1 LRNRSPS
8 PWAWWRRSGQSAGA
22 AEDSPEYDY
31 KVTDYLPESASDDS
45 RQLLLRTVIRR
56 FHREVG
62 SSLAAIGLQIEIV
75 RTRDDVPPEI
85 LRELD
90 DVARDLETVVDAVR
104 ISLKELKLLE
114 DQLRPPDSELR

>member
-1 LRNRSPS
+1 M
-8 PWAWWRRSGQSAGA
+8 
-22 AEDSPEYDY
+22 
-31 KVTDYLPESASDDS
+31 TDYLPESASDDS

-114 DQLRPPDSELR
+114 DQLRPPDTELR